1 MAQNNK
7 GPEPREARKGGT
19 RKDIAFCSRCG
30 IVYFKKSWHH
40 NLRHYQG
47 LEKDAPL
54 AFVLCPACK
63 MASARQYQGEL
74 IIERIIP
81 AKKEMLM
88 YAIRNAGIQAY
99 RRDPL
104 NRVLWIEEETYSV
117 KLYTSE
123 SHLAVGIAKK
133 LRRAF
138 KGSLRII
145 YRKGEQEAT
154 AHLIL

>member
-1 MAQNNK
+1 MAQDNK
-7 GPEPREARKGGT
+7 KPEQRRVRRGDTK
-19 RKDIAFCSRCG
+19 KDIVFCSRCG

-47 LEKDAPL
+47 LEKDVPL
-54 AFVLCPACK
+54 VFTLCPACK

-74 IIERIIP
+74 IIEGIVP

-88 YAIRNAGIQAY
+88 HAVRNAGIQAY

-104 NRVLWIEEETYSV
+104 DRVLWIEEGAFSV

-133 LRRAF
+133 LQRAF
-138 KGSLRII
+138 KGSLRIV
-145 YRKGEQEAT
+145 YRKDEQEVAVR
-154 AHLIL
+154 LLL